1 VLGAL
6 IISIQREARA
16 RAWHVTAGAAPQ
28 ANIGGSKMVTPET
41 EVVECDI
48 LICGGG
54 MAGCGAAHEAA
65 YWAKAKGLRVV
76 MVEKAAVE
84 RSGAVAMGLSAI
96 NCYMGMKWGE
106 NQPED
111 FVHYVRQDLMGL
123 SREDLVYDI
132 ARHVDSSVHMFEE
145 WGLPIFKTADGRYKR
160 EGRWQV
166 MIHGESYK
174 PIVAEAAKKALG
186 EQNIYERIFISH
198 LLLDKN
204 DSGRIAGAVGF
215 SVRDPKI
222 YVFKAKAVICAAGG
236 ATQVFRPHAVGEGL
250 GRIWYAPW
258 NTGSVYKL
266 MIMAGAEMTQME
278 HRLVVARFKDGYGPV
293 GMWFLL
299 FKAVLKNAYGEEV
312 EKKWADLLKEWL
324 PYGGGKP
331 IPTPL
336 RNHQMIRD
344 HLEGNGPHYLR
355 TDEALQAMFAQVQ
368 NDPKKLREIE
378 SDAWEDFLDMTMSQ
392 ALLWASEN
400 VDPAKVPSEVVLT
413 EPYLM
418 GSHASGTGA
427 WVSGPEDIAPKEYFW
442 GYNRMTTV
450 RGLFAAGDGVGG
462 SAHKFSSGSYTEGR
476 LAGKAAVAYIYDNPQ
491 AVEAESDRVEEVKK
505 ALFAPLEVYEKT
517 RPLTT
522 RGQVNP
528 DAFGPKQALLR
539 LQKIMDEYCAGQG
552 AGYITNAPTL
562 KRGLELLHML
572 RDDLSRLAASDLHEL
587 LRAWEVWDRYY
598 CAEAHM
604 RHMLFREETRWPG
617 YYYRGDFPKLDDAN
631 WKCFTVSRFDPEKS
645 EWVLSKK
652 PYVALIP

>member
-1 VLGAL
+1 
-6 IISIQREARA
+6 
-16 RAWHVTAGAAPQ
+16 
-28 ANIGGSKMVTPET
+28 MVTPET
-41 EVVECDI
+41 EVVDCDI

-76 MVEKAAVE
+76 LAEKAAIE

-111 FVHYVRQDLMGL
+111 FVRYVRQDLMGL

-132 ARHVDSSVHMFEE
+132 ARHVDSTVHMFEE
-145 WGLPIFKTADGRYKR
+145 WGLPFFKTPEGRYKR

-198 LLLDKN
+198 LLLDK
-204 DSGRIAGAVGF
+204 DDPGRVAGAVGF

-266 MIMAGAEMTQME
+266 MITAGAEMTQME

-312 EKKWADLLKEWL
+312 EKKWADLLQEWL

-344 HLEGNGPHYLR
+344 HLAGNGPHYLR
-355 TDEALQAMFAQVQ
+355 TDQALQAMFAQVQ

-378 SDAWEDFLDMTMSQ
+378 SEAWEDFLDMTMSQ

-400 VDPAKVPSEVVLT
+400 VDPAKMPSEVVLT

-476 LAGKAAVAYIYDNPQ
+476 LAGKAAVAYIGDNPQ
-491 AVEAESDRVEEVKK
+491 AAAPEPDRIEEIKK
-505 ALFAPLEVYEKT
+505 TLFAPLEVYEKT
-517 RPLTT
+517 RALVT
-522 RGQVNP
+522 RGEVNP
-528 DAFGPKQALLR
+528 EAINPKQALLR

-562 KRGLELLHML
+562 KRGLELLHVL
-572 RDDLSRLAASDLHEL
+572 REDLSHMAAADLHDL

-598 CAEAHM
+598 CAEAHV
-604 RHMLFREETRWPG
+604 RHVLFREETRWPG

-631 WKCFTVSRFDPEKS
+631 WKCFSVSRFDADKN
-645 EWVLSKK
+645 EWAVVKK

>member
-1 VLGAL
+1 
-6 IISIQREARA
+6 
-16 RAWHVTAGAAPQ
+16 
-28 ANIGGSKMVTPET
+28 MVTPET
-41 EVVECDI
+41 EVVECDV

-76 MVEKAAVE
+76 LVEKAAIE

-111 FVHYVRQDLMGL
+111 FVRYVRQDLMGL

-145 WGLPIFKTADGRYKR
+145 WGLPIFKNPDGRYKR

-174 PIVAEAAKKALG
+174 PIVAEAAKRALG

-204 DSGRIAGAVGF
+204 DPGRVAGAVGF

-222 YVFKAKAVICAAGG
+222 YVFKANAVICAAGG

-266 MIMAGAEMTQME
+266 MITAGAEMTQME

-344 HLEGNGPHYLR
+344 HLAGNGPHYLR

-378 SDAWEDFLDMTMSQ
+378 SEAWEDFLDMTMSQ

-427 WVSGPEDIAPKEYFW
+427 WVSGPEDISPKEYFW
-442 GYNRMTTV
+442 GYNRMTTL

-476 LAGKAAVAYIYDNPQ
+476 LAGKAAVAYVHDNSSAAGPQ
-491 AVEAESDRVEEVKK
+491 PDRVEEIKR
-505 ALFAPLEVYEKT
+505 ALFAPLEVYERT
-517 RPLTT
+517 RGLVT

-528 DAFGPKQALLR
+528 EAIGPKQALLR

-562 KRGLELLHML
+562 KRGLELLHVL
-572 RDDLSRLAASDLHEL
+572 REDLSHLAAADLHEL

-598 CAEAHM
+598 CAEAHL
-604 RHMLFREETRWPG
+604 RHVLFREETRWPG
-617 YYYRGDFPKLDDAN
+617 YYYRGDFPKLDEAN
-631 WKCFTVSRFDPEKS
+631 WKCFSVSRFDADKN
-645 EWVLSKK
+645 EWTLVKK
-652 PYVALIP
+652 PYVPLIP